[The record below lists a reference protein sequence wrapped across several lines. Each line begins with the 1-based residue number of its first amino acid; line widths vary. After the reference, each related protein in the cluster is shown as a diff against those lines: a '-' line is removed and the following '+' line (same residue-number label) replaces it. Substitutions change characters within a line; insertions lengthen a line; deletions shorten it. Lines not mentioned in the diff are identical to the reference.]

1 VVDFSRTGVAAIGN
15 TFATYGVQEVAVR
28 KKWNGGMMECRN
40 DGETVKTVGLSV
52 VGSPTPLK
60 RGVNESD
67 WLIFE

>member
-1 VVDFSRTGVAAIGN
+1 
-15 TFATYGVQEVAVR
+15 
-28 KKWNGGMMECRN
+28 MMECRN